1 MCISC
6 IGIHIFG
13 VTDAEEHFP
22 HEIYCCGTFF
32 GFAIIA
38 IFGIIAVL
46 LGLQM
51 SILFEAF
58 SSLMGFVLFVI
69 VSMVS
74 MYYVENDSHML
85 YLTDKEEIHHQFFI
99 ISKAQV

>member
-1 MCISC
+1 M
-6 IGIHIFG
+6 FG
-13 VTDAEEHFP
+13 VTFAEEHFP

-32 GFAIIA
+32 GFGIIT
-38 IFGIIAVL
+38 IFGIIGIL
-46 LGLQM
+46 YGLQM

-58 SSLMGFVLFVI
+58 SSLMGFVLFSI

-85 YLTDKEEIHHQFFI
+85 YLTDKEEIYHQFFV
-99 ISKAQV
+99 ISKTQVEL